1 MGGKQVNRQ
10 LGIISTVIKEAQG
23 RTGVSFLDLEKD
35 LEIYSREMGI

>member
-23 RTGVSFLDLEKD
+23 RTGVSFLDLED
-35 LEIYSREMGI
+35 LEIYSREMGV

>member
-23 RTGVSFLDLEKD
+23 SSGVSILDLEKD
-35 LEIYSREMGI
+35 LEIYSGEMGI